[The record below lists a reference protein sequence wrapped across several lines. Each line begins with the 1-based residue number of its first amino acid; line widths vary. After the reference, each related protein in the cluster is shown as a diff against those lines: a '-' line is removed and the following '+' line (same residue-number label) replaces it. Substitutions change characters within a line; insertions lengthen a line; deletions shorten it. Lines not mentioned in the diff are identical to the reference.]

1 MLTKEERRR
10 LRRQNRAERER
21 EKQDKVALGL
31 MPAPEPKV
39 KISNMMRVL
48 GEQAVADPSRI
59 EATVL
64 AAVASR
70 QHNHD
75 MRNLARMLTPEE
87 RRAKNA
93 AKMAEATTLEAHV
106 AVFYV
111 ADLSC
116 GQKRFKIDVNAQQ
129 SHLTGGVIVCLTQPV
144 NLVVVEGGAKGIKRF
159 VKLMTRR
166 IDWDRNADDASDGEG
181 GGMDDDDSD
190 NGGGGG
196 AGGKGGKGAGNVCAL
211 VWQGTVPKKA
221 FNTFRFQECR
231 TPETARKVMEAKG
244 CAHYWDSVEVAA
256 AGGGAHELPL

>member
-129 SHLTGGVIVCLTQPV
+129 NHLTGGVIVCLTQPV

-181 GGMDDDDSD
+181 GGMDDDDDSD

-196 AGGKGGKGAGNVCAL
+196 AGGAGGKGAGNVCAL

-221 FNTFRFQECR
+221 FNTFRFQVL
-231 TPETARKVMEAKG
+231 T
-244 CAHYWDSVEVAA
+244 Y
-256 AGGGAHELPL
+256 